1 VATDAQTRANR
12 LNSLKST
19 GPKTKQG
26 KDASRFNATKH
37 GLTAASAD
45 VLVDE
50 DAAVFQEKADAYRR
64 FYKPADVI
72 EEELVG
78 RMAINDLR
86 SDRCRVLYFRLIG
99 RHADRACLAWDLDRK
114 AEAEELATRLPKD
127 PGKVSAALEATRY
140 GCEVMAERWE
150 ALGRIM
156 EYAGAWDEAQR
167 SMVLDLLGVHPAL
180 RVGRTA
186 ADAPEGADPIAFGVE
201 LAEAEASRLRD
212 LKAERLDA
220 WDETERSLAEQS
232 FGAELTREMMLL
244 HRYETQIHRR
254 FDAARRH
261 FLKRDRGGSA
271 DDTGTAS
278 ATPPAVQAGNG
289 NAACLTRVPLAV
301 PVPKVAPAEPE
312 PATPTPTPS
321 ADRPLTKRQRRLL
334 SKRLREAGRR

>member
-1 VATDAQTRANR
+1 
-12 LNSLKST
+12 
-19 GPKTKQG
+19 
-26 KDASRFNATKH
+26 
-37 GLTAASAD
+37 
-45 VLVDE
+45 
-50 DAAVFQEKADAYRR
+50 
-64 FYKPADVI
+64 
-72 EEELVG
+72 
-78 RMAINDLR
+78 MAINDLR

-114 AEAEELATRLPKD
+114 AEAEELAARLPKD

-140 GCEVMAERWE
+140 GCEVMAARWE

-167 SMVLDLLGVHPAL
+167 SMALDLLGVHPAL

-186 ADAPEGADPIAFGVE
+186 ADAPEGTDPVAFGVA
-201 LAEAEASRLRD
+201 LAGSEVERLRE

-244 HRYETQIHRR
+244 HRYESQIHRR

-261 FLKRDRGGSA
+261 FLRRDRGESA
-271 DDTGTAS
+271 AEGTGTVS
-278 ATPPAVQAGNG
+278 ATPPAAVAGT
-289 NAACLTRVPLAV
+289 AETACLTRVALAV
-301 PVPKVAPAEPE
+301 PVPEEPTPE
-312 PATPTPTPS
+312 PAPVPSPAPS

-334 SKRLREAGRR
+334 SKRLREHGRR